1 MSQGVIKLVFPV
13 GRVDMDQ
20 DRANSRNSELKEDPF
35 DPIGAPDPDA
45 IAGANA
51 VGDQRARGG
60 VDCGL

>member
-1 MSQGVIKLVFPV
+1 
-13 GRVDMDQ
+13 MDQ
-20 DRANSRNSELKEDPF
+20 DGTNSCNSELKDDPF

-45 IAGANA
+45 IAGANI